1 MQPYDDMRKSALVQF
16 KFNGIVSPNPDSTSG
31 VSIDY
36 NETQSEKT
44 KARSNITKEPSLP
57 NETAPISQE
66 EKLVWMLIEWI
77 CSSTSTRSTTMDGG
91 YHLEHT
97 SCRGFPQSSIFFSC
111 QNNRSSLTWNSDV
124 SASHSLK
131 LKCRLTLLRKQ
142 FLSIILSHS
151 LSTLRAGSNALLM

>member
-1 MQPYDDMRKSALVQF
+1 MGSIVILQMQPYDDMRKSALVQF

-66 EKLVWMLIEWI
+66 EKLV
-77 CSSTSTRSTTMDGG
+77 
-91 YHLEHT
+91 
-97 SCRGFPQSSIFFSC
+97 
-111 QNNRSSLTWNSDV
+111 
-124 SASHSLK
+124 
-131 LKCRLTLLRKQ
+131 
-142 FLSIILSHS
+142 
-151 LSTLRAGSNALLM
+151 